1 MSYEVQLR
9 NSAQEQLNDVKGKEY
24 RRIAEIISSLDEN
37 PRPSKVKKLAES
49 GLWRVRVGRY
59 RIIYSID
66 DKTKVVIVV
75 RVAKRSEDMYK
86 GL

>member
-9 NSAQEQLNDVKGKEY
+9 NSAQEQLNDVKGKDY

-66 DKTKVVIVV
+66 DKIKVVIVV